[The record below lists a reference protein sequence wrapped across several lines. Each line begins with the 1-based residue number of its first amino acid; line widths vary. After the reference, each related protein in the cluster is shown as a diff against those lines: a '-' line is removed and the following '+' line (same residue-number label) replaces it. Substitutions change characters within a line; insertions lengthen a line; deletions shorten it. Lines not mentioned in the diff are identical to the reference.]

1 MKKKIVDSILLSLLF
16 TAVTAGTAMLF
27 VDTQSEWYINLTKPS
42 IQPPPLV
49 FAVAWSVIY
58 LLCAAS
64 LTFALL
70 KDEPAK
76 VYEHNG
82 IQTLLNIACCL
93 FYFTLHLPLISFG
106 IILAYLVV
114 CYLTIRQVY
123 SISKPAAWLLVPA
136 ALWLAFAAVLNYM
149 ILLLN

>member
-1 MKKKIVDSILLSLLF
+1 MKKKIMDSVLLSLLL

-27 VDTQSEWYINLTKPS
+27 VDNKSEWYISLIKPV

-49 FAVAWSVIY
+49 FAVVWTVVY

-64 LTFALL
+64 LTFAQL
-70 KDEPAK
+70 KDAPVK
-76 VYEHNG
+76 VYVLYG
-82 IQTLLNIACCL
+82 IQAVLNIAWCL
-93 FYFTLHLPLISFG
+93 FYFTLHLPLIAFG
-106 IILAYLVV
+106 ILLAYLVV

-123 SISKPAAWLLVPA
+123 PVSKTAAWLLVPP
-136 ALWLAFAAVLNYM
+136 ALWLVFAAVLNYM

>member
-1 MKKKIVDSILLSLLF
+1 MKKKIIDSVLLSLLL

-27 VDTQSEWYINLTKPS
+27 VDTKSEWYVSLMKPA

-49 FAVAWSVIY
+49 FAVVWTLVY

-64 LTFALL
+64 LTFAQL
-70 KDEPAK
+70 KDAPVK
-76 VYEHNG
+76 VYVLYG
-82 IQTLLNIACCL
+82 IQAVLNIAWCL
-93 FYFTLHLPLISFG
+93 FYFTLHLSLIAFG
-106 IILAYLVV
+106 ILLAYLVV

-123 SISKPAAWLLVPA
+123 PVSKTAAWLLVPA
-136 ALWLAFAAVLNYM
+136 ALWLVFAAVLNYM